1 MNKSLTYNFIHF
13 SFYLNVLTG
22 AIINL
27 MERQQYSFPPNMGWI
42 IITGFLCLIYR
53 DMENN

>member
-1 MNKSLTYNFIHF
+1 MNKSLTYNFVHI
-13 SFYLNVLTG
+13 SFYLNVLT
-22 AIINL
+22 ASIVNF
-27 MERQQYSFPPNMGWI
+27 MDRPQYSFPPNMGWI